1 MTAQGARLCREIQVS
16 LGESP
21 GYLELNRI
29 PQVDKD
35 SGEVG
40 GVWGVW
46 KHRQRYTERVYVFID
61 WRLSCMVMGGAC
73 QVGYMRMNKSLGTCL
88 VNRVKDFEFQ
98 PINIMES
105 MNNLSRWNII
115 GL

>member
-1 MTAQGARLCREIQVS
+1 
-16 LGESP
+16 
-21 GYLELNRI
+21 
-29 PQVDKD
+29 
-35 SGEVG
+35 
-40 GVWGVW
+40 
-46 KHRQRYTERVYVFID
+46 
-61 WRLSCMVMGGAC
+61 MVMGGAC

>member
-1 MTAQGARLCREIQVS
+1 M
-16 LGESP
+16 
-21 GYLELNRI
+21 
-29 PQVDKD
+29 DKD

-46 KHRQRYTERVYVFID
+46 KHGQSYTERVYVFID
-61 WRLSCMVMGGAC
+61 WRLSCMVMGEVC

-88 VNRVKDFEFQ
+88 VNSVKDFEFQ

-105 MNNLSRWNII
+105 MNNLTR
-115 GL
+115 